1 MNLAEKLK
9 KARENAGFSQMDI
22 AEKLNISRQAISKWE
37 NGWTS
42 PDIDNLIILSDLY
55 HISLDELLKD
65 ENNEKKKDVNLE
77 NREER
82 NEKKVFG
89 LLPEEV
95 GIMIAVVCLSTIPCL
110 GLIGIVLLIGYCI
123 IKKHK
128 IGTLYKILIMIF
140 LMISIYNTY
149 WYIRV
154 EYFDFGEATIE
165 KVASLSELYSRN
177 F

>member
-1 MNLAEKLK
+1 MELSKNLK
-9 KARENAGFSQMDI
+9 KARENVGLSQTEV

-42 PDIDNLIILSDLY
+42 PDIDNLVILSDLY
-55 HISLDELLKD
+55 DVSLDELIKND
-65 ENNEKKKDVNLE
+65 EKKKDENLQVSVE
-77 NREER
+77 PDK
-82 NEKKVFG
+82 KKVFG

-95 GIMIAVVCLSTIPCL
+95 GILIAIVCLSTIPCL
-110 GLIGIVLLIGYCI
+110 GLIGIVLLLGYCI

-128 IGTLYKILIMIF
+128 IGTLYKIIIMIF

-165 KVASLSELYSRN
+165 KVASLSELYFKN

>member
-65 ENNEKKKDVNLE
+65 EKKKDANLE
-77 NREER
+77 NREEQ

-165 KVASLSELYSRN
+165 KVASLSELYFKN

>member
-22 AEKLNISRQAISKWE
+22 AEKLNISRQVISKWE

-65 ENNEKKKDVNLE
+65 EKKKDANLE
-77 NREER
+77 NREEQ

-89 LLPEEV
+89 ILPEEV

-110 GLIGIVLLIGYCI
+110 GLIGIVLLLGYCI

-140 LMISIYNTY
+140 LLISIYNTY
-149 WYIRV
+149 YYIRL
-154 EYFDFGEATIE
+154 EFLDFGEATIE
-165 KVASLSELYSRN
+165 KVASLSELYFKN

>member
-65 ENNEKKKDVNLE
+65 EQNEKKKDANLE
-77 NREER
+77 NREEQ

-110 GLIGIVLLIGYCI
+110 GLIGIVLLLGYCI
-123 IKKHK
+123 IKKYK

-140 LMISIYNTY
+140 LLISIYNTY
-149 WYIRV
+149 YYIRL
-154 EYFDFGEATIE
+154 EFLDFGEATIE
-165 KVASLSELYSRN
+165 KVASLSELYFKN

>member
-65 ENNEKKKDVNLE
+65 EQ
-77 NREER
+77 

-110 GLIGIVLLIGYCI
+110 GLIGIVLLLGYCI

-140 LMISIYNTY
+140 LLISIYNTY
-149 WYIRV
+149 YYIRL
-154 EYFDFGEATIE
+154 EFLDFGEATIE
-165 KVASLSELYSRN
+165 KVASLSELYFKN

>member
-65 ENNEKKKDVNLE
+65 EKKKDANLE
-77 NREER
+77 NREEQ

>member
-65 ENNEKKKDVNLE
+65 EKKKDANLE
-77 NREER
+77 NREEQ

-89 LLPEEV
+89 ILPEEV
-95 GIMIAVVCLSTIPCL
+95 GIIVAVVCLSTIPCL
-110 GLIGIVLLIGYCI
+110 GLIALLR
-123 IKKHK
+123 
-128 IGTLYKILIMIF
+128 
-140 LMISIYNTY
+140 NTKLVH
-149 WYIRV
+149 YIR
-154 EYFDFGEATIE
+154 F
-165 KVASLSELYSRN
+165 
-177 F
+177 

>member
-65 ENNEKKKDVNLE
+65 EKKKDANLE
-77 NREER
+77 NREEQ

-140 LMISIYNTY
+140 LLISIYNTY
-149 WYIRV
+149 YYIRL
-154 EYFDFGEATIE
+154 EFLDFGEATIE
-165 KVASLSELYSRN
+165 KVASLSELYFKN